1 VSTISDSAF
10 AATLFGPEDL
20 RFVARDLGPLPEGMV
35 RIAFGAGGVCGSDM
49 HYFRHARSG
58 DFRMTSPLV
67 LGHEIAGEIVA
78 MNLPA
83 DAPKGLHIG
92 ARVAVNPSRWCG
104 ECGAC
109 KAGRPNLCEAIY
121 FMGSAS
127 KTPHMQG
134 GFSTAFDAAP
144 AQCEP
149 IPDHVSYAEA
159 ALAEPL
165 AVCLHAVS
173 RAGNLAAK
181 RVLVVGAGPIGLL
194 LMLAARQGGAASVAI
209 SDLAAM
215 PLAFAGRLGADETL
229 DVGADAQALT
239 AKGPAFDV
247 VFEASGSPAGLA
259 SALQAAKRGA
269 MVVQVG
275 NQPAGDI
282 AFPANI
288 VMSKEI
294 ELRGSFRFGHEFAR
308 AIELISSGAIKVRA
322 LITAEMP
329 LAKATEAMRLAM
341 DRAVSI
347 KVVLVADGTAGHRE
361 AL

>member
-1 VSTISDSAF
+1 
-10 AATLFGPEDL
+10 
-20 RFVARDLGPLPEGMV
+20 MV

-67 LGHEIAGEIVA
+67 LGHEIAGEIVVIA
-78 MNLPA
+78 GEA
-83 DAPKGLHIG
+83 QGLHVG
-92 ARVAVNPSRWCG
+92 MRVAVNPSRWCG
-104 ECGAC
+104 TCAAC
-109 KAGRPNLCEAIY
+109 RSGRPNLCEAIY

-134 GFSTAFDAAP
+134 GFSTQFDAVP
-144 AQCEP
+144 AQCVP

-173 RAGNLAAK
+173 RAGDLSGR
-181 RVLVVGAGPIGLL
+181 RVLVVGAGPIGLMI
-194 LMLAARQGGAASVAI
+194 MLAARQAGASSLTV
-209 SDLAAM
+209 SDMAQTPLGIAA
-215 PLAFAGRLGADETL
+215 RLGADETL
-229 DVGADAQALT
+229 DVGADPQALSSLG
-239 AKGPAFDV
+239 AIFDV

-259 SALQAAKRGA
+259 SALHAAKRGG

-294 ELRGSFRFGHEFAR
+294 DLRGSFRFGQEFAR
-308 AIELISSGAIKVRA
+308 AIELISAGEIDVKA
-322 LITAEMP
+322 LVTAEMP
-329 LAKATEAMRLAM
+329 LAQAAGAMRLAM
-341 DRAVSI
+341 DRTQSV
-347 KVVLVADGTAGHRE
+347 KVMLTA
-361 AL
+361 

>member
-1 VSTISDSAF
+1 MMAAGEAL

-20 RFVARDLGPLPEGMV
+20 RFVARDLGPLTEGMV

-67 LGHEIAGEIVA
+67 LGHEIAGEIMA
-78 MNLPA
+78 MNLSNSEA
-83 DAPKGLHIG
+83 SGLRVG
-92 ARVAVNPSRWCG
+92 SRVAVNPSRWCG
-104 ECGAC
+104 ICGAC
-109 KAGRPNLCEAIY
+109 RAGRPNLCEAIY

-127 KTPHMQG
+127 RTPHMQG
-134 GFSTAFDAAP
+134 GFSTQFDAVP
-144 AQCEP
+144 AQCVP
-149 IPDHVSYAEA
+149 IPEHVTYAEA

-165 AVCLHAVS
+165 AVCLHAVH
-173 RAGNLAAK
+173 RAGELAGR

-194 LMLAARQGGAASVAI
+194 IMLAARQEGASSLSV
-209 SDLAAM
+209 SDMAET
-215 PLAFAGRLGADETL
+215 PLAFAARLGADETL
-229 DVGADAQALT
+229 DVGADPQALSSLG
-239 AKGPAFDV
+239 AIFDV

-259 SALQAAKRGA
+259 SALQSAKRGGI
-269 MVVQVG
+269 VVQVG

-294 ELRGSFRFGHEFAR
+294 ELRGSFRFGHEFTQAV
-308 AIELISSGAIKVRA
+308 EMISSGAINVRS

-329 LAKATEAMRLAM
+329 LAQATEAMRLAM
-341 DRAVSI
+341 DRTQSV
-347 KVVLVADGTAGHRE
+347 KVVLVADEKHAHRE
-361 AL
+361 AR